1 MAQADQVEIVVE
13 DVDAKD
19 RPKSEISQSQIAGK
33 LSNNNVKKGEQKAQR
48 AKLKKQLREAFVKE
62 EAEDMEATEDEKK
75 ERHEKLATAKK
86 FMMETACTTGDG
98 KPKPLVGTGPKDLG
112 EYGVGVQL
120 YFEFLSDMGWL
131 WCFLFLFTIPMLY
144 YTLGGTV
151 LDDFPETTNQNFFY
165 KGMALFTPANLGTC
179 GASAQDC
186 LSQSQREVRKVFP
199 GSDELVADVT
209 PALGIL
215 DFVQMLFALGFIIWF
230 RLYKI
235 PAAVRIQ
242 DEANVTASDFAIR
255 VGGLPRKL
263 TPHHEQYEAELKQ
276 HFDKVLLD
284 CDPEL
289 PQDPTRPNV
298 AEVALIREYDGC
310 ISTFLQQGNLLEE
323 MYEASLAARMAKN
336 NGQEEKQKKLEKKCE
351 KLKATY
357 YKLEESIK
365 DQTDLKDAEREVCG
379 AFVMFQTEQMKDM
392 VLNAYKPFTNSWTS
406 RLVQPKNLRFKDW
419 RLRVNQTCEPEELYW
434 ENMDYS
440 WLLHKCR
447 KFCTLTVS
455 FLIVVLCIFILT
467 YLRSSNSAVDTS
479 SREYDLWIFEEAGQ
493 ARTVVTNAQAP
504 CMELCQLDVFFDD
517 RCKDGD
523 SPMSFMN
530 FIYDNSVIWNV
541 TTESSLHLL
550 QDSTTECSTG
560 DSSLYRSPSC
570 TQNTSAMVTYIF
582 QEPKKVQ
589 CIRVGLKDGA
599 ISGKPK
605 PMRVYGCS
613 SSTVAVANSSG
624 FFDANGAVW
633 DRNTYCLRF
642 DDAILE
648 GYESPQPVKLRSDCL
663 FPISIEAAQRAQA
676 NGEDYQTSPRL
687 SCFCVQQSNLEPRI
701 RIPGYLSTPEA
712 EICKDWAWYQGT
724 QMGVRAGGVVAVMVI
739 NNILLLVFAYFDSL
753 GRYQTATDLASSQV
767 FNLFFATL
775 VNTAIVYNLIGMNV
789 YTHSDTF
796 FGSMRFGQGPFDD
809 LTPLWFV
816 TIGNMLV
823 ITIIC
828 QIGCSVA
835 LPVLWI
841 WTVDPLLR
849 KLFTRDI
856 HSQELLNEYHVFPEW
871 TLSLR
876 VAETLVVVFCV
887 FMYSSGYPFL
897 YLCGAIYCL
906 LAYWGDKYTLLRGS
920 RRPPGYTKSAI
931 ESAVIM
937 MPFAILLHSV
947 FALWLFGNQELMPSG
962 WGGLRGFAEML
973 VDMGYSYSEI
983 MGVVAQGGYD
993 VRGSNYGSYLEA
1005 RLIDCARVAAEPILW
1020 LFFAQLLYYA
1030 LLILHSIFR
1039 PCLGNSVG
1047 NALDWTLKAL
1057 KITRDAKAEKTTLTE
1072 AKAQEEKGLLSYR
1085 MDMNPNY
1092 EEATMAL
1099 NFTPEDMGAGG
1110 SEVRKTKTGMSLH
1123 KLEEQFERT
1132 AAVKLHQA
1140 ENYMAGALDKLRF
1153 R

>member
-1 MAQADQVEIVVE
+1 
-13 DVDAKD
+13 
-19 RPKSEISQSQIAGK
+19 
-33 LSNNNVKKGEQKAQR
+33 
-48 AKLKKQLREAFVKE
+48 
-62 EAEDMEATEDEKK
+62 
-75 ERHEKLATAKK
+75 
-86 FMMETACTTGDG
+86 
-98 KPKPLVGTGPKDLG
+98 
-112 EYGVGVQL
+112 
-120 YFEFLSDMGWL
+120 
-131 WCFLFLFTIPMLY
+131 
-144 YTLGGTV
+144 
-151 LDDFPETTNQNFFY
+151 
-165 KGMALFTPANLGTC
+165 
-179 GASAQDC
+179 
-186 LSQSQREVRKVFP
+186 
-199 GSDELVADVT
+199 
-209 PALGIL
+209 
-215 DFVQMLFALGFIIWF
+215 LGFIIWF

-263 TPHHEQYEAELKQ
+263 KQDHEQYESELKQ
-276 HFDKVLLD
+276 HFDKVLMD

-323 MYEASLAARMAKN
+323 MYEASLGARMAKN
-336 NGQEEKQKKLEKKCE
+336 DGKEEKQKKLEKKRE
-351 KLKATY
+351 KLKAAY

-365 DQTDLKDAEREVCG
+365 DQTDLKDSEREVCG

-493 ARTVVTNAQAP
+493 ARSVATNAQAP

-517 RCKDGD
+517 RCQDVD

-530 FIYDNSVIWNV
+530 SIYDTSVIWNAS
-541 TTESSLHLL
+541 TESSLHLL
-550 QDSTTECSTG
+550 QDSTTECSAG

-570 TQNTSAMVTYIF
+570 TQDTSAMVTYIF

-599 ISGKPK
+599 IEGKPK

-613 SSTVAVANSSG
+613 SSTVAVSNSSG

-648 GYESPQPVKLRSDCL
+648 GYESAQPVKLRSDCL

-676 NGEDYQTSPRL
+676 SGEDYQTSPRL

-724 QMGVRAGGVVAVMVI
+724 QMGIRAGGVIAVMVI

-849 KLFTRDI
+849 WLFTRDI

-887 FMYSSGYPFL
+887 FMYSSGYPVL

-1057 KITRDAKAEKTTLTE
+1057 KITRDAKAEKTTLAE

-1110 SEVRKTKTGMSLH
+1110 VEVQKTKTGMSLH

-1132 AAVKLHQA
+1132 AAEKLHQA
-1140 ENYMAGALDKLRF
+1140 ENYMATALDKLRF